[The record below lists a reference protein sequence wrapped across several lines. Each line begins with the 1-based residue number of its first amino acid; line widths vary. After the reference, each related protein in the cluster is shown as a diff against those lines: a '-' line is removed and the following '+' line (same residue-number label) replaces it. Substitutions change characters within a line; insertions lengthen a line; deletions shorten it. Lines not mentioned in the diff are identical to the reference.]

1 MNKPLELLVLN
12 NPLLS
17 SGALS
22 QQKKVLIS
30 SYSRRIWDNWG
41 DGAGTERRSKGG
53 LGSPC
58 PVGSSAV
65 SAAHFRLGFFLRMV
79 YSGSV
84 RVDEGEPN
92 HFAGL
97 KVSFVPRWF

>member
-12 NPLLS
+12 NPLLT

-22 QQKKVLIS
+22 QQKKKVLIP

-41 DGAGTERRSKGG
+41 DGAGTERRRKGG
-53 LGSPC
+53 LGLSC

-65 SAAHFRLGFFLRMV
+65 SSAHFRLGFFLRMV
-79 YSGSV
+79 YSSPFWLMKGNQITLLV
-84 RVDEGEPN
+84 
-92 HFAGL
+92 
-97 KVSFVPRWF
+97 